1 MSKNSR
7 ATSFVSDVF
16 GKPTGNIGGM
26 SKNEYNKKYGGF
38 KGVIRSMGSKFS
50 EHAVERE
57 SIKTNVTTGRN
68 NPRGAKGA
76 R

>member
-16 GKPTGNIGGM
+16 GKPTGRVGGR
-26 SKNEYNKKYGGF
+26 SKEEYDKKYGGF
-38 KGVIRSMGSKFS
+38 KGLMRSMGSKMS
-50 EHAVERE
+50 EHSVERE
-57 SIKTNVTTGRN
+57 SVKTNATKGRN